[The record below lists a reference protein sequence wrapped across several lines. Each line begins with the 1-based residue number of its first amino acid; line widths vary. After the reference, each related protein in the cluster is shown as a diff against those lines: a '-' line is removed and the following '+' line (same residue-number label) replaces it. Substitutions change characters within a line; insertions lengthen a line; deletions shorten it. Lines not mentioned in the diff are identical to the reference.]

1 MKLLPVNGGVC
12 HAKVDDDV
20 FVWASRLNW
29 RLSGGRKKR
38 YVYCTRGGQTIYLHR
53 EIMGN
58 PKGLLVDHRFG
69 DTLDCRRKN
78 LRPATYAQNAANKVL
93 RPGQLRGVRFRARAS
108 RWEARIFCYGRKFTL
123 GLFPTAGEATAA
135 YDRAALL
142 LRGDFAWLHS
152 VSDALTDRRSRA
164 LASMQFLSEK
174 LKQLRDHDENET
186 RAQELE
192 MAAALSYQ
200 KHLQAQLSYE
210 ARRPKRKPRVISPLE
225 RGSFTPAAIAAAF
238 GVPKKKVLEWI
249 ASGAFGCVENSRISR
264 EAVERFKASR
274 RLD

>member
-1 MKLLPVNGGVC
+1 MKLLPVNGDVC

-38 YVYCTRGGQTIYLHR
+38 YVYCTRDGQTIYLHR
-53 EIMGN
+53 EVMGN
-58 PKGLLVDHRFG
+58 PKGMLVDHRFG

-78 LRPATYAQNAANKVL
+78 LRLATYAQNAANKVL
-93 RPGQLRGVRFRARAS
+93 RPGQLRGVRFRARAGK
-108 RWEARIFCYGRKFTL
+108 WEARIFCYGKKFAL
-123 GLFPTAGEATAA
+123 GLFSTTAEATAA
-135 YDRAALL
+135 YDQAARL

-152 VSDALTDRRSRA
+152 APAAVTDSRARA
-164 LASMQFLSEK
+164 LASTQFLSEK
-174 LKQLRDHDENET
+174 LQLLRDHRENET
-186 RAQELE
+186 RAMELE

-200 KHLQAQLSYE
+200 KRLQAQLSFE
-210 ARRPKRKPRVISPLE
+210 TQLPKRKPRVISPLE